1 MAEPI
6 VDPFE
11 MVGVQH
17 AQPEPEMAAPGV
29 AVQ

>member
-11 MVGVQH
+11 MVQIHEQH
-17 AQPEPEMAAPGV
+17 AEPEMAAPGV